1 MDDSHRVR
9 KKPNLKEY
17 IAHDCIYMKFK
28 KRQNSA
34 MVKCSEQRLPLVGM
48 FIERGHEGTL
58 WSAGNTVH
66 LHLDGETS
74 SNFTE
79 WTVHL
84 RFVNFM

>member
-1 MDDSHRVR
+1 
-9 KKPNLKEY
+9 
-17 IAHDCIYMKFK
+17 MKFK

-58 WSAGNTVH
+58 WSAGNTVDF
-66 LHLDGETS
+66 HLDGETS

-79 WTVHL
+79 WAVHL

>member
-1 MDDSHRVR
+1 
-9 KKPNLKEY
+9 
-17 IAHDCIYMKFK
+17 
-28 KRQNSA
+28 

-79 WTVHL
+79 WAVHL